1 MTALG
6 PGSKF
11 GPYQLES
18 VLGRGGM
25 SVVYLAEDTRLGRR
39 VAIKLLSTELAEDE
53 AFRTR
58 FVRESQLAAG
68 LEHPNIVPVYE
79 AGETDD
85 QLYIAMR
92 YVRGTDLRQL
102 MVREAPMDPDRAI
115 LLLRPVGSALD
126 VAHRRGLVHRDVK
139 PANILVATDEGEE
152 HVYLSDFG
160 LTKHTASHSGLTK
173 TGQFMGTV
181 DYVAPEQ
188 IQGHEVDGRTD
199 GYSLACVLY
208 ECLAGRVPFAKDS
221 DVATLFGHLQDPP
234 PPVTVVRPGLPHE
247 IDDVVARG
255 MAKERDDRPPT
266 CSALIDEA
274 ARALG
279 APSGPREVPYV
290 PPAPTV
296 IAPPP
301 PGAATST
308 PPGFPVSAPTEPRP
322 TAPAAAGRGGGSN
335 NRLIAIFG
343 AVGVA
348 IAAIVVVAG
357 LTLFGGE
364 DEPGPSPTVSPTPP
378 APVAVSNTEPI
389 SIPDSGQA
397 APYPSTIEVS
407 GATGTISGLTVTLT
421 GLTHQFPNDV
431 DVLLVGPTGENV
443 VLMADA
449 GGATRLRGVT
459 LTFDDAAAAIN
470 LTDEGQIAQG
480 SVRPASFEA
489 GFEGGSP
496 APSPPFG
503 GALSLFSGTDPNG
516 TWQLFVFDDAG
527 GDAGRI
533 AGGWS
538 LDIEMGEGG
547 STTSPGPPPA
557 EPTVVSS
564 SQAITIPDFG
574 QADPYPSSIEVSGLS
589 GTIADV
595 KVTLSGFGHEFPDDV
610 DVLLVGPSGQSVV
623 LMADMGGFD
632 TVGNVTLTF
641 DDAASAPAP
650 NATLIVSGTY
660 RPTREKPCCRFDGN
674 APAPPAPHGA
684 AFSVFDGTDPNGT
697 WSLFV
702 FDDGEGDVG
711 AFSGGWSLE
720 ISTAV

>member
-1 MTALG
+1 MTDLG
-6 PGSKF
+6 PGSTF

-39 VAIKLLSTELAEDE
+39 VAIKLLATELAADD

-85 QLYIAMR
+85 QLFIAMR
-92 YVRGTDLRQL
+92 YVRGTDLRTL
-102 MVREAPMDPDRAI
+102 ITREAPLDPDRAI
-115 LLLRPVGSALD
+115 ALLRPVGSALD

-139 PANILVATDEGEE
+139 PANILIATDEGEE

-208 ECLAGRVPFAKDS
+208 ECLTARVPFAKDS

-234 PPVTVVRPGLPHE
+234 PPVTEARPGLPRE

-255 MAKERDDRPPT
+255 MAKVRDDRPRT

-308 PPGFPVSAPTEPRP
+308 PPAFPVSAPTEPRP
-322 TAPAAAGRGGGSN
+322 TAPAGRKPN
-335 NRLIAIFG
+335 NARLIAIFG
-343 AVGVA
+343 AAGVA
-348 IAAIVVVAG
+348 IAAIVVVVG
-357 LTLFGGE
+357 LALSGG
-364 DEPGPSPTVSPTPP
+364 DDGPSPSVSPTPP
-378 APVAVSNTEPI
+378 PPIAVSNTEPI
-389 SIPDSGQA
+389 TIADSGQA
-397 APYPSTIEVS
+397 TPYPSSIEVS
-407 GATGTISGLTVTLT
+407 GATGTISSLTVTLT
-421 GLTHQFPNDV
+421 GLSHSFPNDV
-431 DVLLVGPTGENV
+431 DVLLVGPTGESV

-449 GGATRLRGVT
+449 GGTTRVRRLTV
-459 LTFDDAAAAIN
+459 TFDDAAASA
-470 LTDEGQIAQG
+470 LSDEGQLLG
-480 SVRPASFEA
+480 GDVRPGEFEI

-496 APSPPFG
+496 APSPPHG
-503 GALSLFSGTDPNG
+503 TTLSVFSGTDPNG
-516 TWQLFVFDDAG
+516 TWQLFVFDDAS
-527 GDAGRI
+527 GDAGQI

-538 LDIEMGEGG
+538 LDIETGEAETTVSPEPATGASGPAVLSNTTPLGIGG
-547 STTSPGPPPA
+547 
-557 EPTVVSS
+557 
-564 SQAITIPDFG
+564 FG
-574 QADPYPSSIEVSGLS
+574 QASLYPSTIEVSGLPVTV
-589 GTIADV
+589 GDV
-595 KVTLSGFGHEFPDDV
+595 NVTLSGLRHDFPDDV
-610 DVLLVGPSGQSVV
+610 DVLLVGPTGESVV
-623 LMADMGGFD
+623 LMADAGGIRS
-632 TVGNVTLTF
+632 VTSVSLTF
-641 DDAASAPAP
+641 DDAAPGRLRSAGR
-650 NATLIVSGTY
+650 LVSGTVQ
-660 RPTREKPCCRFDGN
+660 PAAFDLGFEGT
-674 APAPPAPHGA
+674 PPAPLPPYGTA
-684 AFSVFDGTDPNGT
+684 LSVFNGTDPNGT
-697 WSLFV
+697 WELYV
-702 FDDGEGDVG
+702 FDDSVRDVG
-711 AFSGGWSLE
+711 ELAGGWILE
-720 ISTAV
+720 ITPA

>member
-1 MTALG
+1 
-6 PGSKF
+6 
-11 GPYQLES
+11 
-18 VLGRGGM
+18 
-25 SVVYLAEDTRLGRR
+25 
-39 VAIKLLSTELAEDE
+39 
-53 AFRTR
+53 
-58 FVRESQLAAG
+58 
-68 LEHPNIVPVYE
+68 
-79 AGETDD
+79 
-85 QLYIAMR
+85 
-92 YVRGTDLRQL
+92 
-102 MVREAPMDPDRAI
+102 
-115 LLLRPVGSALD
+115 
-126 VAHRRGLVHRDVK
+126 
-139 PANILVATDEGEE
+139 
-152 HVYLSDFG
+152 
-160 LTKHTASHSGLTK
+160 TK

-208 ECLAGRVPFAKDS
+208 ECLAGRVPYAKDS

-234 PPVTVVRPGLPHE
+234 PPVTVARPSLPHE
-247 IDDVVARG
+247 IDGVVARG
-255 MAKERDDRPPT
+255 MAKQRDDRPPT

-322 TAPAAAGRGGGSN
+322 TTPAAAGRGGGSN
-335 NRLIAIFG
+335 NRLIAIFA

-357 LTLFGGE
+357 LTLFGGG
-364 DEPGPSPTVSPTPP
+364 DEPGPSPVSPPPP
-378 APVAVSNTEPI
+378 APVAVANTQPI
-389 SIPDSGQA
+389 TTPESGQA
-397 APYPSTIEVS
+397 IPYPSTIEVS
-407 GATGTISGLTVTLT
+407 GADGTISSMTVTLT
-421 GLTHQFPNDV
+421 GLTHLFPDEV
-431 DVLLVGPTGENV
+431 DLLLVGPTGQSV
-443 VLMADA
+443 VLIADA
-449 GGATRLRGVT
+449 GGFTRARRLT
-459 LTFDDAAAAIN
+459 LTFDDAAGSS
-470 LTDEGQIAQG
+470 LPDEGPLVSG
-480 SVRPASFEA
+480 SVRPGQFAP

-496 APSPPFG
+496 APPPPYG
-503 GALSLFSGTDPNG
+503 TALSAFSGTDPNG
-516 TWQLFVFDDAG
+516 TWQLFMFDDTG
-527 GDAGRI
+527 GDAGAI
-533 AGGWS
+533 NGGWS
-538 LDIEMGEGG
+538 MDIEMGRGG
-547 STTSPGPPPA
+547 STTSPEAPPA
-557 EPTVVSS
+557 EPTVVSN

-574 QADPYPSSIEVSGLS
+574 QADPYPSTIEVSGLS
-589 GTIADV
+589 GTVADV
-595 KVTLSGFGHEFPDDV
+595 KVTLAGFGHEFPDDV

-650 NATLIVSGTY
+650 NATLIVSGSY
-660 RPTREKPCCRFDGN
+660 RPTREKPCCSFDGN
-674 APAPPAPHGA
+674 APAPPAPHA
-684 AFSVFDGTDPNGT
+684 AALAVFDGTDPNGT

-702 FDDGEGDVG
+702 FDDGAGDVG